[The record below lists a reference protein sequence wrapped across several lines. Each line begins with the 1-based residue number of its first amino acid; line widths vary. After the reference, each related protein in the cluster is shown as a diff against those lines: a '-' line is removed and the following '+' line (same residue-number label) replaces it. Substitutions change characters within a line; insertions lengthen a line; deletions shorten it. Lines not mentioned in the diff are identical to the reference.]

1 MYRLDLIRFLLP
13 VLISVFTYHV
23 KAQQQAMYTQYMFNQ
38 LAINPAYAGIHEGIS
53 ANMLWREQWVG
64 FEGAPSTQTFSVH
77 SPINFRPISLG
88 IMFIHDK
95 IGLTNQNGINLDY
108 AYRIRLGQSRLSFGL
123 QASFNNFRTN
133 YNLDGVLDP
142 TLLTA
147 NVNVSRPNFGTGLM
161 WHSDKFYLGLSV
173 PQIVNQKM
181 DPNNIAS
188 DAELIRHYFLL
199 GGYVF
204 PVSSNVL
211 LKPNFLFKAVPGA
224 PAQIDVNLNVLLQD
238 IVWVGVSYR
247 QLESLSGLLQIQITP
262 QFQVGYSVDILTDDY
277 LRNVNSGTS
286 HEIMINY
293 IIEMPQTKILTPRYF

>member
-1 MYRLDLIRFLLP
+1 
-13 VLISVFTYHV
+13 
-23 KAQQQAMYTQYMFNQ
+23 
-38 LAINPAYAGIHEGIS
+38 IHEGIS